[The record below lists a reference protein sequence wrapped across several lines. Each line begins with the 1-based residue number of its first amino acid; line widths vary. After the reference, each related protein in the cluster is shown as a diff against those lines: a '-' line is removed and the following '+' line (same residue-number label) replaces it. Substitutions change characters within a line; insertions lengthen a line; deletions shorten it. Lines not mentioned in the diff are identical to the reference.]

1 VSDYIPPDPSSREKV
16 LSRVQGGRW
25 VASGYDMGLV
35 LADQPEHE
43 DGVLGVADYDG
54 GRVLE
59 WIDGRAHDTGVTV
72 TIAITTESAS
82 IRTED
87 KS

>member
-1 VSDYIPPDPSSREKV
+1 MSDYIPPEPSSRDKV
-16 LSRVQGGRW
+16 LHRVQGGRW
-25 VASGYDMGLV
+25 VASGYDNGLV
-35 LADQPEHE
+35 LTDRPEHE

-54 GRVLE
+54 GPVTE
-59 WIDGRAHDTGVTV
+59 WIDGRAHDTGVIV

-87 KS
+87 GS